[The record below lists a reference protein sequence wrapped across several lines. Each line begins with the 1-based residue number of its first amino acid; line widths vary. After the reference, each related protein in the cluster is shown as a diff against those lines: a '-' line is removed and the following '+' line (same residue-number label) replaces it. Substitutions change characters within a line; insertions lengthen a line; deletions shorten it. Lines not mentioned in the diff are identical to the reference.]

1 MVYLLYYFFGRKP
14 LFGFFGL
21 TETREVFIYL
31 SHLQIQQGGAI
42 GADGLPRSFGGSA
55 VPYLE
60 VLSSS
65 SVASLFNVSMP
76 GRSIQPSWLSNIL
89 LADISLSLVPA
100 PLPPELVIF
109 PSTTIVVGSPAY
121 STASAA
127 IQNDLH
133 SPVHFN
139 AQNSQIIVPGLPPVT
154 NPLQAFI
161 VRLPHQTHFVF
172 YLGGLS
178 EGGTAAAL
186 SYLARSWRALHRRY
200 RHAPA
205 FYILVEFV
213 GQDYTNSH
221 IVAEGQLNVA

>member
-1 MVYLLYYFFGRKP
+1 MLRCSTFRCQVGVSSHHGLATYYSPTYPFRWFQR
-14 LFGFFGL
+14 LCL
-21 TETREVFIYL
+21 
-31 SHLQIQQGGAI
+31 
-42 GADGLPRSFGGSA
+42 
-55 VPYLE
+55 
-60 VLSSS
+60 
-65 SVASLFNVSMP
+65 
-76 GRSIQPSWLSNIL
+76 PSWS
-89 LADISLSLVPA
+89 
-100 PLPPELVIF
+100 F
-109 PSTTIVVGSPAY
+109 FVVGSPAY